1 MADSL
6 HQIVIEADQHTI
18 YQALTQNRGIQAW
31 WTDTCDMAQQE
42 GDICQFWF
50 DNRQTCFT
58 MRANKMLDGQRVFW
72 ICLDGPKEWVDTQ
85 LWWEIQ
91 PLIDGRCLLDFKH
104 MNWKKDNGIF
114 ALCNSTWG
122 NLLQHL
128 KEYCEEGRVNP
139 WFHNLKASA

>member
-6 HQIVIEADQHTI
+6 HQIVIQADPDTI
-18 YQALTQNRGIQAW
+18 YKALTQDKGIKAW
-31 WTDTCDMAQQE
+31 WTDTCDMAEQE
-42 GDICQFWF
+42 GDACLFWF
-50 DNRQTCFT
+50 DDRQTCFT
-58 MRANKMLDGQRVFW
+58 MRANKMLPERRVFW
-72 ICLDGPKEWVDTQ
+72 VCQDGPTEWVGTE

-91 PLIDGRCLLDFKH
+91 TLVDGRCLLDFKH
-104 MNWKKDNGIF
+104 MNWQKDDGIF

-128 KEYCEEGRVNP
+128 KDHCENGDVNP